1 MKQAT
6 LVLVLLGLLVGASLA
21 VPVDP
26 NAEDGVAAI
35 WPDNFDGFVRGF
47 VWVLRTNG
55 EVWRYDC
62 EGVWRQSGVDPN
74 LSGDLTVPVPVTE
87 IADWTPSFFTTHS
100 GTRWFMGNDEPLDY
114 WTPLPA
120 PPWSPVQ
127 SSPQS
132 LGSVKEM
139 FRDRAK

>member
-6 LVLVLLGLLVGASLA
+6 ITLVLLGLLVGPSLA

-35 WPDNFDGFVRGF
+35 YPENHDGFTSNY

-55 EVWRYDC
+55 EVWRYDNN
-62 EGVWRQSGVDPN
+62 GVWRQSGIDPN
-74 LSGDLTVPVPVTE
+74 LSGGDLTVPVPVIE
-87 IADWTPSFFTTHS
+87 IADWTPGYFVTHS
-100 GTRWFMGNDEPLDY
+100 GTHWYNGAYTPLDY
-114 WTPLPA
+114 WTQLPP

-132 LGSVKEM
+132 LGSVKGM
-139 FRDRAK
+139 FH

>member
-1 MKQAT
+1 MRQAT
-6 LVLVLLGLLVGASLA
+6 IILVLLGLLAGASHA

-26 NAEDGVAAI
+26 NAEDGIAAI
-35 WPDNFDGFVRGF
+35 YPQSDDGNTRGY

-55 EVWRYDC
+55 EVWRFDKD
-62 EGVWRQSGVDPN
+62 GIWLQSGVDPN
-74 LSGDLTVPVPVTE
+74 LHGDLTVPVPVAE
-87 IADWTPSFFTTHS
+87 IADWMPSYFTTHS

-114 WTPLPA
+114 WTQLPP

-127 SSPQS
+127 SHPRS

-139 FRDRAK
+139 FR